1 MLDSD
6 WFFLDRDFQYG
17 NGLNGNGLKLLIF
30 LFAKAGKFKICNLN
44 YKKKPLAQRSYLRAI
59 VPKFRL
65 EVCKMKKSKIPKLC
79 QNIGLDELFLEKI
92 L

>member
-44 YKKKPLAQRSYLRAI
+44 YKKKPLPQRSYL
-59 VPKFRL
+59 
-65 EVCKMKKSKIPKLC
+65 KI
-79 QNIGLDELFLEKI
+79 DI
-92 L
+92 LRSFQHGRGPIFTIHYPEGVETSDHQTFPR